1 MSQTRRSRRRGTRKR
16 GKRMQ
21 TRKCK
26 VCGCTNADCRQ
37 CILKTGRPCH
47 WITPNL
53 CSACTT
59 P

>member
-1 MSQTRRSRRRGTRKR
+1 
-16 GKRMQ
+16 MQ